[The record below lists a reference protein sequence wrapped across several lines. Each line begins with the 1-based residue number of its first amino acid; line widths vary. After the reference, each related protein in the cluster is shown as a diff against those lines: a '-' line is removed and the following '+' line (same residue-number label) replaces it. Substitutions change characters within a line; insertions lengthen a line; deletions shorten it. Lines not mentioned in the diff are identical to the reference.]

1 MIFTDAAR
9 RKRLSL
15 RTTQQGALIEMYEA
29 GGRQLGS
36 LGTPNGRD
44 AELHLASFVGG
55 VLNRHDAW
63 RKFAATIGHWVLR
76 GYGYWAVDEKQ
87 TNRFVGAVG
96 LGFPEG
102 YPELELGYWIV
113 PEMQGKG
120 YATEAGLKAK
130 EYAFTVIGAR
140 TLVSYID
147 PDNEPSKRVAERLSG
162 KFEEVI
168 ELVEHGPHCVYRYT
182 RKP

>member
-1 MIFTDAAR
+1 MELETERLLMRQWREDDFEAYAEFRSKEETAR
-9 RKRLSL
+9 
-15 RTTQQGALIEMYEA
+15 
-29 GGRQLGS
+29 
-36 LGTPNGRD
+36 
-44 AELHLASFVGG
+44 FVGG
-55 VLNRHDAW
+55 VLNRYDAW

-87 TNRFVGAVG
+87 TKRFVGAVG

-120 YATEAGLKAK
+120 YATEAGQKAK
-130 EYAFTVIGAR
+130 EYAFTVVGAR

-147 PDNEPSKRVAERLSG
+147 PANEPSKPVAERLGG
-162 KFEEVI
+162 KFEAVI
-168 ELVEHGPHCVYRYT
+168 ELVEHGPHGVYRYT
-182 RKP
+182 RYG